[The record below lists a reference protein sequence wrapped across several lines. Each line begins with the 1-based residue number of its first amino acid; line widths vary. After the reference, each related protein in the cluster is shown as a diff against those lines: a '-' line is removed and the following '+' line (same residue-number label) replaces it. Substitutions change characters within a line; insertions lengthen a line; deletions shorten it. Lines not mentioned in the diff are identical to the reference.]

1 MILITNRGSMLQIM
15 QVQVQPGYG
24 INYPSVLSWWR
35 LWPRAVQ
42 TESTFHCPYFIFYS
56 CLTILNFHSLIM
68 CFWGALTWWLSGFV
82 INVSLQSS
90 SSLSPIA
97 QSLALRIQ
105 SFVLRVLAVAN
116 EYGTNLHSVE
126 TAEDVAFL
134 RPFQQKTNAVSH
146 LRDLSFGRI
155 LTVTLGVILH
165 KVYNLSSLRNVKSAP
180 MIGTW

>member
-1 MILITNRGSMLQIM
+1 M
-15 QVQVQPGYG
+15 
-24 INYPSVLSWWR
+24 
-35 LWPRAVQ
+35 
-42 TESTFHCPYFIFYS
+42 
-56 CLTILNFHSLIM
+56 
-68 CFWGALTWWLSGFV
+68 
-82 INVSLQSS
+82 SLQSS

-116 EYGTNLHSVE
+116 EYCTNLHSVE

-134 RPFQQKTNAVSH
+134 RPFQQKSNAVSH

-165 KVYNLSSLRNVKSAP
+165 KVSENIRLFALARNVSAHWYHINYLMLTRKSN
-180 MIGTW
+180 